1 MFFEIFVY
9 KVIIMEIVEIIN
21 SRIDLKK
28 NLLEVSFRTI
38 EDSEDEMRE
47 DKIDYSLVTEYGYII
62 ESESFDFF
70 IYEEDEDDEDYYD
83 DGEIFIDESELI
95 SFLNEYYT
103 VNPENIPRSELF

>member
-62 ESESFDFF
+62 ESENFDFF

-83 DGEIFIDESELI
+83 DGEVFIDESELV

-103 VNPENIPRSELF
+103 VNPENLPRSEMF